1 MPWGTISKLGS
12 AQQSCCRYLQEW
24 VAHRRL
30 SLLGHL
36 VQEEPALLILG
47 IKLAP

>member
-12 AQQSCCRYLQEW
+12 AQQSFCKNLQEW
-24 VAHRRL
+24 VAGPRL

-36 VQEEPALLILG
+36 VQEEPTLLILG